1 MAGGR
6 LDNVVTLE
14 LRPPVLAE
22 VLSERVGPA
31 PVVVARLEHDYR
43 ISGAATVTITFD
55 KTTVRG
61 NGGWNGWLDNAPEL
75 SWGGEDNLLLGEI
88 REATR
93 AYNSSSFDV
102 IYLDATLRVT
112 RADRGEVRVF
122 WRR

>member
-1 MAGGR
+1 M
-6 LDNVVTLE
+6 
-14 LRPPVLAE
+14 
-22 VLSERVGPA
+22 
-31 PVVVARLEHDYR
+31 
-43 ISGAATVTITFD
+43 
-55 KTTVRG
+55 
-61 NGGWNGWLDNAPEL
+61 
-75 SWGGEDNLLLGEI
+75 LLGEI